1 METQEWG
8 HFNWR
13 GWFRSLGTRLRN
25 RKTSGAMNDLEEAI
39 RIVRDTLR
47 AEFEADAV
55 SGDHPDL
62 EAWFDGPGIN
72 LIKKYGERKAIGN
85 LEEAIRIE
93 RETVDATPQ
102 DLPQRQIILT
112 QLGNRLLYKYLRTG
126 NLEDLNE
133 SIRIGWEAVQLGP
146 RNGAKDWVQCLS
158 GFTSCLEE
166 RYARTSALA
175 DLEQTISLRQEIV
188 DITRSSQDISRLED
202 YMSRLGGSLQDRYV
216 RLGSTKDLDEAIQ
229 IARLTID
236 SNPNDRLKKGR
247 LAGALI
253 KRYSDLGS
261 LDDLNEAISITLVIT
276 EEDLNHFNYVEWLSI
291 ISVGFSHQYKRT
303 GDISYLDESIKIDRK
318 AVDTALPTWPTRA
331 WSCVNLG
338 HKLYKR
344 YSKVRSKEDLIE
356 ALSHYQA
363 ALQQLNS
370 PITARMEASK
380 AIFDICT
387 ITSDWEQAY
396 EALNM
401 AVDLIP
407 KLIMRS
413 VETSD
418 KQHALVEVAG
428 LASDGAA
435 AALQAGKSPLVALN
449 LLNRGRGVLASSL
462 EEMRMDVS
470 DLRDINSE
478 LIERFTILR
487 DQLEL
492 PIKDRSSDSSAPEVL
507 DESSWQVENMRRY
520 EAGIE
525 LDGIIHEIYKR
536 TGLQDV
542 LSAPLEDDLRQAA
555 LHGPIAIIN
564 VNILRCDAIL
574 VEQSQI
580 RSLALPKL
588 QINEIKTKAQQDR
601 ESPEVLE
608 WLWDVVAAPILNAL
622 GFVEPV
628 PDGPWPHLW
637 WIPTGP
643 LCKFPLHAAG
653 YHRLRSAESVIDRV
667 MSSYS
672 SSIKAIIQGR
682 QRGITDD
689 TQSHSSQ
696 ALLVAMQDTPGLG
709 GRLPCA
715 AEEVEMVRGLC
726 ISMAVHPICPGQ
738 RKEDVVS
745 HLPHS
750 KIFHFAGHCET
761 IINDPSQSHLL
772 LEDWQDDPLTV
783 SNLLDMNLRSH
794 SPFLAYLSACGT
806 GQVKDE
812 TWIDESIHL
821 ISACQLAGFRHAI
834 GTLWEV
840 SDETCVEM
848 ARVLYEVMRDE
859 GMTDESVCKGLHLAT
874 RRLRNRWLDEECPED
889 QQKLSSDSALKDD
902 SEKIRSCYSYGR
914 NGRPQRDAA
923 VCDDEDMGLL
933 KWIPY
938 VHFGV

>member
-1 METQEWG
+1 MDPHERGQ
-8 HFNWR
+8 FNWR
-13 GWFRSLGTRLRN
+13 GWFNSLGTRLRN
-25 RKTSGAMNDLEEAI
+25 RKTSGAMPNLEEAI

-62 EAWFDGPGIN
+62 EAWLDGPGIS
-72 LIKKYGERKAIGN
+72 LVKKYGERKAIGN

-112 QLGNRLLYKYLRTG
+112 QLGNRLLYKYSRTG

-146 RNGAKDWVQCLS
+146 RNGMKDWVQCLNS
-158 GFTSCLEE
+158 FTGCLEE
-166 RYARTSALA
+166 RYARTSALS
-175 DLEQTISLRQEIV
+175 DLEQTISLRRKIV
-188 DITRSSQDISRLED
+188 DITRSSQQVSRLGD

-229 IARLTID
+229 IARLTVD
-236 SNPNDRLKKGR
+236 GSPDDQLKKGR
-247 LAGALI
+247 LAGALM

-261 LDDLNEAISITLVIT
+261 LDDLNEAISITLEIT
-276 EEDLNHFNYVEWLSI
+276 EENPNHFNYAEWLSI
-291 ISVGFSHQYKRT
+291 LSVGLSHQYKRT

-318 AVDTALPTWPTRA
+318 AVDTALSTWPTRA

-338 HKLYKR
+338 HNLYDK
-344 YSKVRSKEDLIE
+344 YLQVPSKKDLIE

-363 ALQQLNS
+363 ALRQLNS
-370 PITARMEASK
+370 PITARIEASK

-396 EALNM
+396 EALDT

-418 KQHALVEVAG
+418 KQHVLIEVAG

-435 AALQAGKSPLVALN
+435 AALQAGKNPLVALN

-462 EEMRMDVS
+462 EEMRMDVG
-470 DLRDINSE
+470 DLQDVNSE

-492 PIKDRSSDSSAPEVL
+492 PIKNRTSIYDVPEVF
-507 DESSWQVENMRRY
+507 DESSWQAEHMRRY
-520 EAGIE
+520 EAGID
-525 LDGIIHEIYKR
+525 LDGIIHEICNQ
-536 TGLQDV
+536 TGLQDI
-542 LSAPLEDDLRQAA
+542 LSAPLENDLLQAA
-555 LHGPIAIIN
+555 LRGPIAIIN

-580 RSLALPKL
+580 RSVALPKL

-653 YHRLRSAESVIDRV
+653 YHRQRNAKSVIDRV
-667 MSSYS
+667 ISSYS

-682 QRGITDD
+682 QRDISND

-696 ALLVAMQDTPGLG
+696 ALLVAMQDTPGLSS
-709 GRLPCA
+709 RLPCA
-715 AEEVEMVRGLC
+715 TEEVEMVRGLC
-726 ISMAVHPICPGQ
+726 VSMAVNPICPGQ
-738 RKEDVVS
+738 RKEDVIS
-745 HLPHS
+745 YLPHS
-750 KIFHFAGHCET
+750 KIFHFAGHCQT
-761 IINDPSQSHLL
+761 ILNDPSQSHLL

-783 SNLLDMNLRSH
+783 SNLLDMNLRKH

-806 GQVKDE
+806 GQVKDD

-848 ARVLYEVMRDE
+848 ARVLYGVMRDE

-874 RRLRNRWLDEECPED
+874 RRLRNRWLDEECPEGEREINTEP
-889 QQKLSSDSALKDD
+889 ALEDNP
-902 SEKIRSCYSYGR
+902 ERTRSCYSYER
-914 NGRPQRDAA
+914 SVRPQRD
-923 VCDDEDMGLL
+923 VTLCDDEDMGLL